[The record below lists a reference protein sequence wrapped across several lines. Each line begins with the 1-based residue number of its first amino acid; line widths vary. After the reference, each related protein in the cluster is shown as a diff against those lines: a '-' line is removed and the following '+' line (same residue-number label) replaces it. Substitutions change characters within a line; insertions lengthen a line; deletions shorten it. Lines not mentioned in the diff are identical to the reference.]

1 MKNKIKE
8 IRLRYNDRAELRYLA
23 LCSEAYVETMG
34 EQKDTTS
41 GFKSLRIFK
50 IEDKKENVKV
60 DIAVRKTP
68 TGLVIAEP
76 QSIIEVLHD
85 TRNKNG

>member
-23 LCSEAYVETMG
+23 LCSEAYVETME

-50 IEDKKENVKV
+50 I
-60 DIAVRKTP
+60 
-68 TGLVIAEP
+68 
-76 QSIIEVLHD
+76 
-85 TRNKNG
+85 